1 MAEAPQRKTIVASGY
16 KQVGSRA
23 TPEAIEK
30 EIKKL
35 PESAGPIDTRKRAL
49 HDLAHALA
57 YVQEQ
62 HKVTVV
68 EKCKGT
74 NAVGLLVQL
83 LTDIE
88 SAPPVTAAEDVIRV
102 GRRVLGMGPM
112 DARLY
117 VLSCFVNLS
126 YLGGAGQL
134 RNPPDGQTMS
144 AMEILFDT
152 LLITQDSES
161 VLFYS
166 VAGLYNLSNDG
177 SFAQVSAPPRCAPRI
192 AAWALLP
199 NHSDTPLSFCLYRWP
214 CARQVCLRSCSLS
227 RRVPTQTLSS
237 TPLVP
242 STTGRS
248 MLLRAHGLPSKPTF
262 PKSVLCCNA
271 ASPQGVAVLE
281 ALRWR
286 RVPRHVIRGR
296 AESGDRI
303 RRGRKEGTLQMRT
316 PFSRRWPRRRARC
329 THVQDCARKNG
340 CKVCGC
346 NQCMRTATATARYE
360 GAVCGARRA
369 FRSVPPRS
377 GHLGAAARSARRV
390 RHAGAGSTR

>member
-117 VLSCFVNLS
+117 VLSCFVNLFLPWRRGPAS
-126 YLGGAGQL
+126 QPAGWPDDVCDGDPL
-134 RNPPDGQTMS
+134 RYASNH
-144 AMEILFDT
+144 
-152 LLITQDSES
+152 
-161 VLFYS
+161 
-166 VAGLYNLSNDG
+166 AGL
-177 SFAQVSAPPRCAPRI
+177 RI
-192 AAWALLP
+192 R
-199 NHSDTPLSFCLYRWP
+199 PL
-214 CARQVCLRSCSLS
+214 
-227 RRVPTQTLSS
+227 
-237 TPLVP
+237 
-242 STTGRS
+242 
-248 MLLRAHGLPSKPTF
+248 LLRGRPLQPVQRRLVRAGERPAALCASYRCLGPLAKP
-262 PKSVLCCNA
+262 L
-271 ASPQGVAVLE
+271 
-281 ALRWR
+281 
-286 RVPRHVIRGR
+286 
-296 AESGDRI
+296 
-303 RRGRKEGTLQMRT
+303 
-316 PFSRRWPRRRARC
+316 
-329 THVQDCARKNG
+329 
-340 CKVCGC
+340 
-346 NQCMRTATATARYE
+346 
-360 GAVCGARRA
+360 
-369 FRSVPPRS
+369 
-377 GHLGAAARSARRV
+377 
-390 RHAGAGSTR
+390 